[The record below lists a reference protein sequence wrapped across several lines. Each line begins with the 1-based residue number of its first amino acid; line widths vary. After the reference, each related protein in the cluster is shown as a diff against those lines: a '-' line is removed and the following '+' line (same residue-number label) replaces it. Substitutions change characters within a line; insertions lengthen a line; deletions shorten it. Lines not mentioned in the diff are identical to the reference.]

1 MSLVHYLTGGD
12 GRAVDIVQE
21 FEHLQCMGFFNRHYD
36 RIKGG
41 GGGGRRDRGWG
52 KREGGGGGC
61 LVSGRCEGRLR
72 SRFSHGR
79 ENLATI
85 LVWIIIS
92 LLLTL

>member
-1 MSLVHYLTGGD
+1 MKKMSLVHYLTGGD

-52 KREGGGGGC
+52 KREGGGGVFGKRPVRGEASVPV
-61 LVSGRCEGRLR
+61 LTRTRKSGYDSGLDY
-72 SRFSHGR
+72 H
-79 ENLATI
+79 
-85 LVWIIIS
+85 
-92 LLLTL
+92 